1 MKKLSPLFSVVAS
14 CCFLLVLCTIFI
26 ISKNSE
32 EQPSPSLPCD
42 ISESFAENEIK
53 YLISLGVLET
63 QSSGDNIF
71 FLPTSNVTRE
81 YFARSIVSIFG
92 LNTADYDSFSLNI
105 ADETDVPK
113 ESMPYIRAAV
123 ATGLMDTIVLDGK
136 EYFLPNSTISRE
148 EAADI
153 LGSLSTAV
161 IASTRSSAFS
171 DIDNTEQ
178 TYIENLKKLID
189 LEVLIGYPDGTIKP
203 KSALTREELAV
214 MLWRVLQNKIF

>member
-1 MKKLSPLFSVVAS
+1 
-14 CCFLLVLCTIFI
+14 
-26 ISKNSE
+26 
-32 EQPSPSLPCD
+32 
-42 ISESFAENEIK
+42 
-53 YLISLGVLET
+53 
-63 QSSGDNIF
+63 
-71 FLPTSNVTRE
+71 
-81 YFARSIVSIFG
+81 
-92 LNTADYDSFSLNI
+92 
-105 ADETDVPK
+105 
-113 ESMPYIRAAV
+113 
-123 ATGLMDTIVLDGK
+123 MDTIVLDGK

-161 IASTRSSAFS
+161 IASTRSLAFS
-171 DIDNTEQ
+171 DIDSAEQ